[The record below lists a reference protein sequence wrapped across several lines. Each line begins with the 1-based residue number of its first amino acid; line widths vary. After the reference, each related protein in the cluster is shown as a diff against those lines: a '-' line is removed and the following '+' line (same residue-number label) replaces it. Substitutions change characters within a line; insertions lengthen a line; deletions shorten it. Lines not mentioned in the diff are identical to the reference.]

1 MVEIINSLGG
11 RMNRKP
17 GILFVAA
24 CVIVAGFATPSIADE
39 AAAQKAVL
47 ITGASTGIG
56 RNAAE
61 KLAAEGYF
69 VYAGARKA
77 ADIEELNKIEN
88 VLAIRLDVTSQ
99 DEIDAAV
106 KLIEGEGRGLWG
118 VVNNAGV
125 NVVGPL
131 IELEESDLDFLFDVN
146 IYGPYRVTRS
156 FAPMIIESKGRIVN
170 ISSISG
176 TLSGPGYGI
185 YSASKHALEAFTDS
199 LKREMD
205 ELDVK
210 VSAVEPGNYK
220 SQIGLTRCQRMVDD
234 SDQSSYTYFEEYRV
248 KSLQRCKDRLSSS
261 DEESQG
267 AEPDRV
273 ADAIQHALFDEN
285 PKEHYLVVP
294 NQDEARWT
302 ITKAFEELLSLNQDH
317 EYSYSRE
324 ELIAI
329 MDEEWA
335 YISGE
340 KSEEE

>member
-1 MVEIINSLGG
+1 MS
-11 RMNRKP
+11 RKP

-88 VLAIRLDVTSQ
+88 VMAVRLDVTSQ
-99 DEIDAAV
+99 EEIDAVV

-261 DEESQG
+261 DEEPQG